1 MDNTVIP
8 YQDTSDSSEDNNSS
22 DDEYSQ
28 LLSNNIGVLYN
39 KYQKNEKFMNMESS
53 KDYEQHRNQLFT
65 PQIVKKYFTVQL
77 NASST
82 SFSLKDTIKLPTD
95 NIIGFKMI
103 KSNFVGDNTNHFT
116 DLSIPEIPEI
126 ACDKNEA
133 GDNIVARIPLRK
145 LTSDFYTHQYLELSL
160 INRYFYPMS
169 LDNLTFQLS
178 VVVSGFIVIEI
189 SYLNENIKS

>member
-53 KDYEQHRNQLFT
+53 KEYEQHRNQLFT
-65 PQIVKKYFTVQL
+65 PQILKKYFTVKL

-160 INRYFYPMS
+160 INRYFYPIS

-189 SYLNENIKS
+189 SYLNNNIKS